1 MDSFILQAVA
11 LAALIIFLWA
21 IRRRL
26 RRTSFN
32 NLPGPPAKSW
42 IFGSLAQLRDRNAWD
57 FHRQVSETYG
67 EVSRVK
73 GLLGVNGLY
82 VYDPKALNHVL
93 VKEQE
98 IYEETEGFIQSNL
111 LAFGG
116 GFFASVGERHRLHR
130 KMLNPVFSIAH
141 MREMVPIFYEIAH
154 KLQNTLMSMTSTGP
168 REVNQLLLYFDAE
181 PHLRQI
187 DILAWNT
194 RLALE
199 LIGQTGLGYSFD
211 TLEEGATP
219 HPYGVASKFFMPL
232 TSGFS
237 IIVRDIMA
245 PLVVRYGSPRIGRFL
260 ASWVPWKKLHQFRDV
275 MDTLNGTALEILEE
289 KKKAIHAGDEV
300 LKTQVGRG
308 KDIMS
313 ILLKSN
319 MNALDADRLT
329 DDELTGQIS
338 SLTFA
343 ATDTTSSALSRIL
356 YLLSV
361 NKDCQDRA
369 REEIKVA
376 KEDNGGQDID
386 YDTLVSLPFL
396 DAVCRE
402 TLRLYPPLPFLQ
414 RTTRADTVL
423 PLATPV
429 KGINGE
435 DIRELPLPTGTPVF
449 VSVISSNTNPRLWGP
464 DSYKWRPERWLTP
477 LPESLINARIPGVY
491 SHLLMFIGGGRSCIG
506 FKFSQLEMKVALA
519 LLLEK
524 LEFTPSNKHTVW
536 QMSAVALPH
545 PDFESIQPRLPIVI
559 SRAD

>member
-1 MDSFILQAVA
+1 MDPFILQAVA
-11 LAALIIFLWA
+11 LGALVISLWA
-21 IRRRL
+21 VHRRL
-26 RRTSFN
+26 RRTSFD

-42 IFGSLAQLRDRNAWD
+42 IFGSLGHLLDRNAWD
-57 FHRQVSETYG
+57 FHRQLSETYG

-73 GLLGVNGLY
+73 GLLGINGLY

-93 VKEQE
+93 VKELD
-98 IYEETEGFIQSNL
+98 IYEETEGFLKSNL

-116 GFFASVGERHRLHR
+116 GFFSSVGERHRLHR

-141 MREMVPIFYEIAH
+141 MREMVPIFYEVAH
-154 KLQNTLMSMTSTGP
+154 KLQDTLMGMTSTGP
-168 REVNQLLLYFDAE
+168 REV
-181 PHLRQI
+181 

-237 IIVRDIMA
+237 VIARDVLA

-260 ASWVPWKKLHQFRDV
+260 ANWVPWKKLHQFRDV

-289 KKKAIHAGDEV
+289 KKKAIHAGDET
-300 LKTQVGRG
+300 LKAQVGRG

-319 MNALDADRLT
+319 INALDVDRLT
-329 DDELTGQIS
+329 DDELLGQIS

-356 YLLSV
+356 HLLSV
-361 NKDCQDRA
+361 NKDCQDRL
-369 REEIKVA
+369 RKEIKGA
-376 KEDNGGQDID
+376 KEDNGDQDID

-402 TLRLYPPLPFLQ
+402 TLRLHPPLPHLL
-414 RTTRADTVL
+414 RTTRADTIL

-429 KGINGE
+429 KGTNGE
-435 DIRELPLPTGTPVF
+435 DIYELPLPTGTPVF

-464 DSYKWRPERWLTP
+464 DSYEWKPERWLNP
-477 LPESLINARIPGVY
+477 LPESLVNARIPGVY
-491 SHLLMFIGGGRSCIG
+491 SHLLTFIGGGRSCIG

-524 LEFTPSNKHTVW
+524 LEFTPSDKRTVW
-536 QMSAVALPH
+536 QMSGVALPH
-545 PDFESIQPRLPIVI
+545 PDFESIQPRLPISVWGMY
-559 SRAD
+559 SAA